1 MQNNAL
7 NISTLKHYL
16 KSEQAKLKAAFLI
29 NNNVKKSLR
38 GHCKLVDALL
48 KQIWQSFNLKEVSLI
63 AVGGYGRG
71 ELFPHSDVDLLI
83 LLPHKVVE
91 NTLKEIEALI
101 GIFWDIGL
109 SVGHSVRN
117 CNECLIEAEKD
128 VTVLTNLMEARYLI
142 GDKTLFK
149 HLMYSVENEFDARK
163 FFIEKMQEQKSRH
176 ARFNDT
182 SENLEPNIKESPG
195 GLRDLQMVL
204 WVARS
209 LYLGTKWQDLV
220 RQGLLNVKEA
230 KQLKRF
236 ERILSGLRIRLH
248 LMANRRE
255 DRLLFDF
262 QNDLA
267 ADYGFET
274 NSKYRASEQ
283 LMQRFYQAAKF
294 VRLMNEILL
303 AALRERLYPANTQVQ
318 SIHADYIAHN
328 GLLDLKDPQLFEK
341 QPAAMLSCFLQ
352 LQTHDELTGFSPH
365 LIRSLLKYQHYINAD
380 FRNKYEHQQLFISLL
395 KQPFGTTHILKRM
408 NQYGILGRY
417 IPAFG
422 KIVGQMQH
430 DLFHVYTVDE
440 HILNVLGNMRRFSVP
455 KFKLEFPLC
464 SQLIT
469 EFDAP
474 YLLYMAAIFHD
485 IAKGRGGDH
494 STLGTVDAKRFCSL
508 HGLEKSE
515 TELVA
520 WLVEAHLKMSS
531 VAQKSDLADPQ
542 VIQEFAQFVGSE
554 YRLIA
559 LYLLTVADIRG
570 TSPKVWNAW
579 KANLLEHLFKATRRL
594 VTGIKQSPT
603 EEVDKRQLQAAVTLQ
618 RFGLTESAFKPLW
631 KLLGNDYFI
640 RHESQEIAW
649 HSRLLSP
656 HLQTESPIVRS
667 RLSPVG
673 NGIQVMIY
681 MQNRDDLFARICS
694 FFEHIDY
701 SIVEA
706 KIHTTEHGYAL
717 DSFLVLDT
725 SDKSIVYKDLLN
737 YIEHELTQTLNN
749 TNLPLLP
756 SIGRLSRQV
765 KHQPINTKVEL
776 FPSAILAD
784 TQQYVLEIISGDRP
798 GLLYNLACQFIEQ
811 NVQLHTAKIN
821 TLGNRAEDR
830 FLISTKAG
838 AKLDEQKLTASLQ
851 NYLA

>member
-1 MQNNAL
+1 MQNYAL
-7 NISTLKHYL
+7 NIVALKQQLKTAQAQL
-16 KSEQAKLKAAFLI
+16 KSDFLSK
-29 NNNVKKSLR
+29 NNVTKLLR
-38 GHCKLVDALL
+38 GQCKLVDAML
-48 KQIWQSFNLKEVSLI
+48 KQIWQSFNLKEASLI

-83 LLPHKVVE
+83 LLPHKVAE
-91 NTLKEIEALI
+91 NTLKEVEALI

-142 GDKTLFK
+142 GHKTLFK
-149 HLMYSVENEFDARK
+149 RLMFSIENEFDAQR
-163 FFIEKMQEQKSRH
+163 FFNEKMLEQKNRY

-195 GLRDLQMVL
+195 GLRDLQMIM
-204 WVARS
+204 WISRS
-209 LYLGTKWQDLV
+209 MQLGTKWPDFVQH
-220 RQGLLNVKEA
+220 GLIDAKEA
-230 KQLKRF
+230 QQIKRF

-255 DRLLFDF
+255 DRLLFDY

-267 ADYGFET
+267 ADFGFKT
-274 NSKYRASEQ
+274 NGKYRASEQ

-294 VRLMNEILL
+294 VRLINEILL
-303 AALRERLYPANTQVQ
+303 ASLRERLYPTSTQSQ
-318 SIHADYIAHN
+318 SIHADYVTQS

-352 LQTHDELTGFSPH
+352 LQSHDELTGFSPN
-365 LIRSLLKYQHYINAD
+365 LIRSLLKYQHLIDAE
-380 FRNKYEHQQLFISLL
+380 FRKKNEHQALFISLL

-440 HILNVLGNMRRFSVP
+440 HILNVLGNMRRFTVP

-474 YLLYMAAIFHD
+474 YLLYLAALFHD

-494 STLGTVDAKRFCSL
+494 STLGTVDAKRFCTL
-508 HGLEKSE
+508 HGLDKAAV
-515 TELVA
+515 ELVA

-542 VIQEFAQFVGSE
+542 VIQDFADFVGSE
-554 YRLIA
+554 HRLIA

-579 KANLLEHLFKATRRL
+579 KANLLEHLFKSTRRL
-594 VTGIKQSPT
+594 VTGTKQNSI
-603 EEVDKRQLQAAVTLQ
+603 EEVTKRQLQAAVTLQ

-631 KLLGNDYFI
+631 NLLGSDYFI

-656 HLQTESPIVRS
+656 HLQTEQAIVRA

-681 MQNRDDLFARICS
+681 MQNRTDLFARICS
-694 FFEHIDY
+694 FFERIDY
-701 SIVEA
+701 NIVEA

-737 YIEHELTQTLNN
+737 YIEHELTLA
-749 TNLPLLP
+749 LSSSSGPLLP
-756 SIGRLSRQV
+756 SVGRLSRQV
-765 KHQPINTKVEL
+765 KHQSIITKVEL
-776 FPSAILAD
+776 FPSVNVAES
-784 TQQYVLEIISGDRP
+784 QQYVLEITAGDRP
-798 GLLYNLACQFIEQ
+798 GLLYNLAYEFNQQ
-811 NVQLHTAKIN
+811 NIALHTAKIN

-830 FLISTKAG
+830 FLISANAG
-838 AKLDEQKLTASLQ
+838 EVLDQAQLTSSLKK
-851 NYLA
+851 YLA

>member
-1 MQNNAL
+1 MQNIDL
-7 NISTLKHYL
+7 NISALKQQL
-16 KSEQAKLKAAFLI
+16 QTKQNQLKADFLKD
-29 NNNVKKSLR
+29 NNVTKSLR
-38 GHCKLVDALL
+38 GHCKVVDDLL
-48 KQIWQSFNLKEVSLI
+48 KQIWLLFNLKEVSLV

-83 LLPHKVVE
+83 LLPHKASE
-91 NTLKEIEALI
+91 NSLLEIEALI
-101 GIFWDIGL
+101 GILWDIGL
-109 SVGHSVRN
+109 NVGHSVRN
-117 CNECLIEAEKD
+117 CSECLVEADKD
-128 VTVLTNLMEARYLI
+128 VTVQTNLMEARYLI
-142 GDKTLFK
+142 GDKVLFK
-149 HLMYSVENEFDARK
+149 HLIFSIKNEFDTQK
-163 FFIEKMQEQKSRH
+163 FFNEKMLEQKNRH
-176 ARFNDT
+176 ARFNNT

-195 GLRDLQMVL
+195 GLRDLQLVL
-204 WVARS
+204 WIARS
-209 LYLGTKWQDLV
+209 LDIGKKWQDLV
-220 RQGLLNVKEA
+220 HHDILSAKESRQI
-230 KQLKRF
+230 KRF
-236 ERILSGLRIRLH
+236 ERVLNGIRIRLH

-267 ADYGFET
+267 TDFGFKT

-283 LMQRFYQAAKF
+283 LMQRYYQAAKF
-294 VRLMNEILL
+294 VRLMNEVLL
-303 AALRERLYPANTQVQ
+303 ATLRERLYPTSTQMQ
-318 SIHADYIAHN
+318 SIHADYSAHN
-328 GLLDLKDPQLFEK
+328 GLLELKDPQLFEK
-341 QPAAMLSCFLQ
+341 QPAAMLSCFLL
-352 LQTHDELTGFSPH
+352 LQSHDELTGFSPNLIRNLLKNQH
-365 LIRSLLKYQHYINAD
+365 LIDAI
-380 FRNKYEHQQLFISLL
+380 FRQNNEHQQLFISLL

-440 HILNVLGNMRRFSVP
+440 HILNVLGNVRRFAIP

-464 SQLIT
+464 SQLIA

-474 YLLYMAAIFHD
+474 YLLYLAAIFHD

-494 STLGTVDAKRFCSL
+494 STLGTIDAKRFCKL
-508 HGLEKSE
+508 HGLEKRE

-542 VIQEFAQFVGSE
+542 VIQQFADFVGTE
-554 YRLIA
+554 RRLIA

-579 KANLLEHLFKATRRL
+579 KANLIEHLFKSTRGL
-594 VTGIKQSPT
+594 LTGVKQNAV
-603 EEVDKRQLQAAVTLQ
+603 EEVTKRQEQAAVTLQ

-631 KLLGNDYFI
+631 KLLGNDYFF

-656 HLQTESPIVRS
+656 HLQTEKPIVRS

-694 FFEHIDY
+694 FFERIDY
-701 SIVEA
+701 NIVEA
-706 KIHTTEHGYAL
+706 KIHTTLHGYAL

-737 YIEHELTQTLNN
+737 YIEYELTLTLEQTS
-749 TNLPLLP
+749 TPLLP

-765 KHQPINTKVEL
+765 KHQPISTKIEL
-776 FPSAILAD
+776 FPLKRHTDS
-784 TQQYVLEIISGDRP
+784 QQYVLEIIAGDRP
-798 GLLYNLACQFIEQ
+798 GLLYNLAYQFALQ
-811 NVQLHTAKIN
+811 NIQLHTAKIN

-830 FLISTKAG
+830 FLISTKSDIV
-838 AKLDEQKLTASLQ
+838 LDEQRLISSLQ

>member
-1 MQNNAL
+1 MNDE
-7 NISTLKHYL
+7 TLA
-16 KSEQAKLKAAFLI
+16 Q
-29 NNNVKKSLR
+29 V
-38 GHCKLVDALL
+38 
-48 KQIWQSFNLKEVSLI
+48 
-63 AVGGYGRG
+63 
-71 ELFPHSDVDLLI
+71 
-83 LLPHKVVE
+83 
-91 NTLKEIEALI
+91 EALI

-109 SVGHSVRN
+109 NVGHSVRN

-128 VTVLTNLMEARYLI
+128 VTVLTNLMEARYLV
-142 GDKTLFK
+142 GDKALFK
-149 HLMYSVENEFDARK
+149 RLIFSIENEFDPQR
-163 FFIEKMQEQKSRH
+163 FYTEKMLEQKNRY

-195 GLRDLQMVL
+195 GLRDLQMIL
-204 WVARS
+204 WVTRS
-209 LYLGTKWQDLV
+209 LKLGTKWSDLV
-220 RQGLLNVKEA
+220 RHGLLDNTEA
-230 KQLKRF
+230 RKIKRF
-236 ERILSGLRIRLH
+236 ERTLSGLRIRLH

-267 ADYGFET
+267 ADFGFKT

-283 LMQRFYQAAKF
+283 LMQRFYEAAKF
-294 VRLMNEILL
+294 VRLINEILL
-303 AALRERLYPANTQVQ
+303 LALREQLYPANTQVQ
-318 SIHADYIAHN
+318 SVHADYVAQN
-328 GLLDLKDPQLFEK
+328 GLLDLKDSLLFEK

-352 LQTHDELTGFSPH
+352 LQSHDELTGFSPN
-365 LIRSLLKYQHYINAD
+365 LIRSLLKFQTLIDAK
-380 FRNKYEHQQLFISLL
+380 FRKNKEHQQLFISLL

-440 HILNVLGNMRRFSVP
+440 HILNVLGNVRRFTVP

-464 SQLIT
+464 SQLIS

-474 YLLYMAAIFHD
+474 YLIYLAAIFHD

-508 HGLEKSE
+508 HGLDKNE
-515 TELVA
+515 TELVS

-542 VIQEFAQFVGSE
+542 VIQEFADYVGSE

-579 KANLLEHLFKATRRL
+579 KANLLEHLFKSTRRL
-594 VTGIKQSPT
+594 VTGVKQNSI
-603 EEVDKRQLQAAVTLQ
+603 EEVTKRQMQAAITLQ

-631 KLLGNDYFI
+631 NLLGNDYFI

-656 HLQTESPIVRS
+656 HLQTEKPIVRA

-694 FFEHIDY
+694 FFERIDY
-701 SIVEA
+701 NIVEA

-725 SDKSIVYKDLLN
+725 SDKSIVYKDLLS

-749 TNLPLLP
+749 TNAALLP
-756 SIGRLSRQV
+756 SVGRISRQV
-765 KHQPINTKVEL
+765 KHQPIVTKVEL
-776 FPSAILAD
+776 FASNMQAES
-784 TQQYVLEIISGDRP
+784 QQYILEITAGDRP
-798 GLLYNLACQFIEQ
+798 GLLYNLAYQFIEQ
-811 NVQLHTAKIN
+811 NIQLHTAKIN

-830 FLISTKAG
+830 FLISSKTG
-838 AKLDEQKLTASLQ
+838 VMLNEEVLAKSLKQ
-851 NYLA
+851 YLA